1 MNNKTIVSKFD
12 IDLLVSFLGQIFL
25 MALGLIVNK
34 ILSNYLLI
42 SDYAIFNIIRR
53 LITLLSF
60 FLLSGMG
67 ISVPRLI
74 SIEKVKKNYLSLV
87 SIIISSCQV
96 LLLNIIIIVL
106 IYFIFQNQL
115 HLLISFQG
123 IDISLIS
130 LVFYFAILLSF
141 STLIIAFMRG
151 NDNFFLLNLYS
162 ILVNLFVII
171 LLLIIPLNIE
181 VTFIIHIISLFLISF
196 LFIFYFGTKF
206 LNKFSFKFFFSIWPK
221 VYKSLYLYGLPR
233 IPGEIILF
241 GYPIVLLAYIND
253 FYGLTIVAYFSN
265 GFQIITLINA
275 ALGFVGIVLLPEV
288 TKLLQLKQYRI
299 INRTIMRLGFLF
311 LLVSLSLSFFV
322 FLFPEFTTLV
332 LYSSNFLDGI
342 YVLKYIV
349 FATIPFSIYLLLR
362 NPIDSISNIPYNTI
376 NLVISFIASLFF
388 ALTIQTDL
396 GFIISIFMNY
406 FFLGFLTFFTW
417 SILLKKH
424 MKS

>member
-12 IDLLVSFLGQIFL
+12 IDLVVSFLGQIFL

-53 LITLLSF
+53 LISLLSF

-288 TKLLQLKQYRI
+288 SKLLQLKQYRI

-322 FLFPEFTTLV
+322 FLFPEFTTLEIGRAHV
-332 LYSSNFLDGI
+332 
-342 YVLKYIV
+342 
-349 FATIPFSIYLLLR
+349 
-362 NPIDSISNIPYNTI
+362 
-376 NLVISFIASLFF
+376 
-388 ALTIQTDL
+388 
-396 GFIISIFMNY
+396 
-406 FFLGFLTFFTW
+406 
-417 SILLKKH
+417 
-424 MKS
+424 